1 MWYIHLYLNTRY
13 TIDTIV
19 SKGDLSF
26 VKAIEKDRVPTPS
39 ELHLHVHTH
48 GHDEKSFV
56 DERSQIVHVIPN
68 HWSLPENIHITS
80 H

>member
-1 MWYIHLYLNTRY
+1 MYLNIHY
-13 TIDTIV
+13 TKNIIA

-56 DERSQIVHVIPN
+56 DNALKLSM
-68 HWSLPENIHITS
+68 
-80 H
+80 